1 MSGWYGKIYDQTAAS
16 LIFRKT
22 TCPSSRVLAPQIY
35 IDEDVFQDESGR
47 SGDSLFLDVV
57 TVVLRCPFSPQVLK
71 HDSRGVRFP

>member
-35 IDEDVFQDESGR
+35 IDKDVFQDESG
-47 SGDSLFLDVV
+47 DSLFLNVV
-57 TVVLRCPFSPQVLK
+57 TVVLCCPFSPQVLK